1 MGVRIMAS
9 SASLGCGE
17 IESLEPPIKRTRR
30 SDSPNLTS
38 SEGLG
43 TFKGSSDGPTTSQ
56 DDTGGT
62 WYLPSSEKSA
72 ENSFQYQGGTSTIA
86 SSEENDLDR
95 EAAGDSGFSDGMA
108 TPPTSNCDDVS
119 QDSSGAFSFNQNIN
133 SSTNTSISK
142 ATNESRHR
150 NGCSTNYKDSS
161 PFSFSNNL
169 SIRQGSPKQSDQPE
183 RQSSTEDEEKPLVPI
198 DPSDLKYLFGADSTS
213 QYHDGLTDSEAGS
226 TSSESFDGDT
236 NQMRHSTNSE
246 RSPEPGTSHSSGAS
260 GENNR
265 LLGSNEDQNGDDDD
279 DDRLSCISGISELSG
294 AEWKPTA
301 GPFAWVQNQMM
312 RGTDPR
318 DLLKDM
324 ISADSVIPD
333 HLDQLTLWKIV
344 LNMVAE
350 PPRRK
355 KLPDVNTLEDVARL
369 IRSSKKIIVLTSA
382 GVSVSCGIPDFRSRD
397 GVYARLAVDFPDLP
411 DPQAMFDIHYFRKDP
426 RPFFKF
432 AKEIYP
438 GQFEPSPCHKFIKS
452 VENHGKLLRNYT
464 QNIDTLEQV
473 VGISNVVQCHGSFA
487 TATCTKP
494 SCRAKVVADEIKKDI
509 FDQRIPYCQICSKDY
524 KEPTE
529 DEKSNPSLSN
539 DDDKSP
545 SDEPE
550 CKDDTKSSET
560 SSISPLNALPDPGSS
575 SNNLSTSSATDPS
588 GSSSHDANP
597 SEETPC
603 MPKTLPPEQPGIM
616 KPDIVFFGEGLGDE
630 FHKSVAV
637 DKNEVDL
644 LIMIGS
650 SLKVRPV
657 ALIPSSI
664 APEVPQI
671 LINREPLSHLTPDVE
686 LLGDCDGIINQIC
699 SMLGEDWQEP
709 VHTTT
714 LSESHELL
722 PDESDDE
729 DDEIVAASK
738 PKSEN
743 ENTEQKVQINQSTSD
758 NSIGE
763 NPTDASNN
771 ENEKSG

>member
-1 MGVRIMAS
+1 MTLR
-9 SASLGCGE
+9 
-17 IESLEPPIKRTRR
+17 
-30 SDSPNLTS
+30 
-38 SEGLG
+38 
-43 TFKGSSDGPTTSQ
+43 F
-56 DDTGGT
+56 
-62 WYLPSSEKSA
+62 
-72 ENSFQYQGGTSTIA
+72 
-86 SSEENDLDR
+86 
-95 EAAGDSGFSDGMA
+95 
-108 TPPTSNCDDVS
+108 
-119 QDSSGAFSFNQNIN
+119 
-133 SSTNTSISK
+133 
-142 ATNESRHR
+142 
-150 NGCSTNYKDSS
+150 
-161 PFSFSNNL
+161 
-169 SIRQGSPKQSDQPE
+169 

-265 LLGSNEDQNGDDDD
+265 LLGRNEDQNGDDDD

-333 HLDQLTLWKIV
+333 HLDQITLWKIV

-369 IRSSKKIIVLTSA
+369 IKSSKKIIVLTGA

-438 GQFEPSPCHKFIKS
+438 GQFRPSPCHRFIRCIEK
-452 VENHGKLLRNYT
+452 HGKLLRNYT

-494 SCRAKVVADEIKKDI
+494 ACRAKVSADQIKKDI
-509 FDQRIPYCQICSKDY
+509 FEQRIPYCQVCSKDY
-524 KEPTE
+524 KEPQAKSCKSKINGVAE
-529 DEKSNPSLSN
+529 SAPQKDLNQINHVDVDHNGEHKPISEKN
-539 DDDKSP
+539 DVASSSQDSVSTNHESP
-545 SDEPE
+545 VLPE
-550 CKDDTKSSET
+550 SSV
-560 SSISPLNALPDPGSS
+560 SS
-575 SNNLSTSSATDPS
+575 SNTPTIE
-588 GSSSHDANP
+588 ANMNVQP
-597 SEETPC
+597 ISNEGACAPGMTAPVE
-603 MPKTLPPEQPGIM
+603 LPGIM

-630 FHKSVAV
+630 FHKSVAI
-637 DKNEVDL
+637 DKDEV
-644 LIMIGS
+644 S
-650 SLKVRPV
+650 
-657 ALIPSSI
+657 
-664 APEVPQI
+664 
-671 LINREPLSHLTPDVE
+671 NRV
-686 LLGDCDGIINQIC
+686 I
-699 SMLGEDWQEP
+699 
-709 VHTTT
+709 
-714 LSESHELL
+714 
-722 PDESDDE
+722 
-729 DDEIVAASK
+729 
-738 PKSEN
+738 
-743 ENTEQKVQINQSTSD
+743 D
-758 NSIGE
+758 NYL
-763 NPTDASNN
+763 
-771 ENEKSG
+771 

>member
-1 MGVRIMAS
+1 MPIV
-9 SASLGCGE
+9 E
-17 IESLEPPIKRTRR
+17 EHEEEPNQQDYESI
-30 SDSPNLTS
+30 
-38 SEGLG
+38 
-43 TFKGSSDGPTTSQ
+43 
-56 DDTGGT
+56 
-62 WYLPSSEKSA
+62 
-72 ENSFQYQGGTSTIA
+72 
-86 SSEENDLDR
+86 
-95 EAAGDSGFSDGMA
+95 
-108 TPPTSNCDDVS
+108 
-119 QDSSGAFSFNQNIN
+119 
-133 SSTNTSISK
+133 
-142 ATNESRHR
+142 
-150 NGCSTNYKDSS
+150 
-161 PFSFSNNL
+161 
-169 SIRQGSPKQSDQPE
+169 
-183 RQSSTEDEEKPLVPI
+183 
-198 DPSDLKYLFGADSTS
+198 
-213 QYHDGLTDSEAGS
+213 
-226 TSSESFDGDT
+226 
-236 NQMRHSTNSE
+236 
-246 RSPEPGTSHSSGAS
+246 
-260 GENNR
+260 
-265 LLGSNEDQNGDDDD
+265 
-279 DDRLSCISGISELSG
+279 
-294 AEWKPTA
+294 
-301 GPFAWVQNQMM
+301 
-312 RGTDPR
+312 
-318 DLLKDM
+318 
-324 ISADSVIPD
+324 
-333 HLDQLTLWKIV
+333 WKIM
-344 LNMVAE
+344 LQQMLSE
-350 PPRRK
+350 DRK
-355 KLPDVNTLEDVARL
+355 KLTNVNTLQDVVEL
-369 IRSSKKIIVLTSA
+369 IRKSNKIIILTGA

-438 GQFEPSPCHKFIKS
+438 GQFRPSPCHRFIRCIEK
-452 VENHGKLLRNYT
+452 HGRLLRNYT

-524 KEPTE
+524 KEPTD

-539 DDDKSP
+539 GNDKIP
-545 SDEPE
+545 SVDPE
-550 CKDDTKSSET
+550 CKDNSKPSET
-560 SSISPLNALPDPGSS
+560 GSISPLNALPDPGSS
-575 SNNLSTSSATDPS
+575 SNNLSATSATDPS
-588 GSSSHDANP
+588 GSSSQDANP

-630 FHKSVAV
+630 FHKLVAV

-729 DDEIVAASK
+729 DDETVTASK

-743 ENTEQKVQINQSTSD
+743 ENTEQKVQNKQSTSD

-763 NPTDASNN
+763 NPTDASNS
-771 ENEKSG
+771 EKEKSDEAKESSSQPNASKDEEEESAEARQKRLMAKFWKPRRSMAYRLKDGTYFYSEPNRYIFPGAEVYKDSKSQDSNDFSDDDSDDSSIGNASDNEENTLNDSNNETIQVPIPPQETNTNIKDSETIECTNDGEGSKIDSTVQETQNHNGDTPINIADDSHQNISHQ